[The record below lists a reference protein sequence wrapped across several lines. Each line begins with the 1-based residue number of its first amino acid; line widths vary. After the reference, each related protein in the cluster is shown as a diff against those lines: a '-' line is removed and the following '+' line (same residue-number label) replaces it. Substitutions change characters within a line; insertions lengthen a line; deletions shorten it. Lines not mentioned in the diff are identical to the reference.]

1 MHLISI
7 YPQYVSAIL
16 AGQKTVEC
24 RKSALGL
31 SKGDLL
37 QLYATAPVM
46 AVLGQARVADV
57 HRGTPEELWQ
67 QFQHRTGV
75 READYFG
82 YYRGKKEAVLLRLT
96 EVRRHPQPM
105 TLAELRAADGRFSPP
120 QTARR
125 LAPALQA
132 LFS

>member
-7 YPQYVSAIL
+7 YPQYVNAIL
-16 AGQKTVEC
+16 AGQKTFEC

-31 SKGDLL
+31 VPGDLL

-46 AVLGQARVADV
+46 AVLGQALVADV

-75 READYFG
+75 READYFD
-82 YYRGKKEAVLLRLT
+82 YYRGKNEAVLLALT
-96 EVRRHPQPM
+96 QVRRHAEPI
-105 TLAELRAADGRFSPP
+105 TLARLRAVDARFSPP

-125 LAPALQA
+125 LGAALDA
-132 LFS
+132 LLR